1 MAEPLQVWIR
11 NDKGKVWGP
20 LMPATLELL
29 FDNQLIPGR
38 VQVSTDGVSYVYPAR
53 MPEVRDHIPQD
64 LWGDATA
71 VPVPVREP
79 EPAAPPAPATVIPG
93 GPPVMRPGPA
103 VSAPPPPPRRTN
115 TAERAVPVPAAGA
128 GAGLGDLPPRGDLTQ
143 ASPLR
148 LYYLAASSEVTGL
161 LTLELAD
168 RAIQI
173 HFRKGNPEL
182 IDSDHAE
189 DALGAFLIK
198 QGLANPAQ
206 LKQAEAEKA
215 RFGGELV
222 PALFGLGL
230 LNPGTA
236 FQHLQTRAS
245 SILGKALM
253 ATNGRFTFVPQELAP
268 SRAMPLGQR
277 WGLAAEQVR
286 RIPVPDLRR
295 RIAEVFDL
303 PVMKS
308 GGKVPIGELRLTPQ
322 ETRAA
327 GYFDGVRSLAQLIS
341 DLPGEA
347 DTIVRVAVYLKEVDA
362 VSFAGVVVP
371 PREGGVEPPL
381 EAEIAG
387 ELDAELDS
395 SAAPTPPEAPAA
407 PAPAPRAAV
416 PPQAARPPPTIP
428 GGPPK
433 MAAPAAGPTAAPTAG
448 PGARPAA
455 GPPGG
460 PPRMVPQPAGAARP
474 PQPAQPAASTTR
486 APTGAGGAPVSS
498 TKITQKA
505 PVVQANADK
514 PAGLDNTNDVIQLR
528 AYAEKTRGQNL
539 LEVLGVQKNVNA
551 AQVKAAYFKLAKSF
565 HPDTVPPGTPEE
577 VGKLK
582 AEIFGKIGEANRT
595 LSDDAMRAEY
605 IAEVEAGG
613 VGEKVD
619 VAAILAAEEMF
630 QKGQILVKA
639 RKFPEAVKMLDD
651 AIKGNPDE
659 GEYYGWRGYAKFF
672 LNTDKKAGHA
682 EAMKDINV
690 CVRKNPRVADVFYFQ
705 GNMAKLMGDL
715 VTAKKFFKQCT
726 DLNPQHLEAQR
737 ELRMMK

>member
-1 MAEPLQVWIR
+1 
-11 NDKGKVWGP
+11 
-20 LMPATLELL
+20 
-29 FDNQLIPGR
+29 
-38 VQVSTDGVSYVYPAR
+38 
-53 MPEVRDHIPQD
+53 
-64 LWGDATA
+64 
-71 VPVPVREP
+71 
-79 EPAAPPAPATVIPG
+79 
-93 GPPVMRPGPA
+93 
-103 VSAPPPPPRRTN
+103 
-115 TAERAVPVPAAGA
+115 
-128 GAGLGDLPPRGDLTQ
+128 
-143 ASPLR
+143 
-148 LYYLAASSEVTGL
+148 
-161 LTLELAD
+161 
-168 RAIQI
+168 
-173 HFRKGNPEL
+173 
-182 IDSDHAE
+182 
-189 DALGAFLIK
+189 
-198 QGLANPAQ
+198 
-206 LKQAEAEKA
+206 
-215 RFGGELV
+215 
-222 PALFGLGL
+222 
-230 LNPGTA
+230 
-236 FQHLQTRAS
+236 
-245 SILGKALM
+245 
-253 ATNGRFTFVPQELAP
+253 
-268 SRAMPLGQR
+268 
-277 WGLAAEQVR
+277 
-286 RIPVPDLRR
+286 
-295 RIAEVFDL
+295 
-303 PVMKS
+303 
-308 GGKVPIGELRLTPQ
+308 
-322 ETRAA
+322 
-327 GYFDGVRSLAQLIS
+327 
-341 DLPGEA
+341 
-347 DTIVRVAVYLKEVDA
+347 
-362 VSFAGVVVP
+362 
-371 PREGGVEPPL
+371 
-381 EAEIAG
+381 
-387 ELDAELDS
+387 
-395 SAAPTPPEAPAA
+395 
-407 PAPAPRAAV
+407 
-416 PPQAARPPPTIP
+416 
-428 GGPPK
+428 
-433 MAAPAAGPTAAPTAG
+433 
-448 PGARPAA
+448 
-455 GPPGG
+455 
-460 PPRMVPQPAGAARP
+460 MVPQPAGAARP

-505 PVVQANADK
+505 PVVQASADK
-514 PAGLDNTNDVIQLR
+514 PLGLDNTNDVIQLR

-539 LEVLGVQKNVNA
+539 LEVLGLQKNANA